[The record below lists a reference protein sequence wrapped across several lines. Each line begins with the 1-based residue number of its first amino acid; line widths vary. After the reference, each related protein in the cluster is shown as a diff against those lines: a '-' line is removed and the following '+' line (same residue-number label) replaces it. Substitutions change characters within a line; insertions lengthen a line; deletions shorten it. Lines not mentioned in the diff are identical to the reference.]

1 MPLSYEVL
9 PGNGV
14 DNQFNVSINYLDQSH
29 IAVYIDG
36 VEDTG
41 FTWVN
46 ATRLQTSTTPANGAN
61 VKISRTTPREK
72 ANRLVDWEGNG
83 VITEANLDSSDLQV
97 LYIAQEAFDQ
107 LGDVLGVGNDA
118 INWDAESK
126 KILNLANGTDSQ
138 DACTYGQ
145 LLSATSGG
153 GASITIP
160 NPTAPDVGKLLTAIV
175 GGYQLTTAALGAL
188 SSEDTVS
195 TSLIDNDAVTSDKI
209 LDDAVIRDKIAD
221 GAVNG
226 DKIASDTVTLAK
238 LAHNSSNDE
247 LIGYNSGNPA
257 NIAIG
262 SGLSLSGGTLSNTLT
277 SSSDY
282 EYITTKIASA
292 SATLDFTSEL
302 TWANYRQVRIDYDF
316 VVPTTDGAQFQI
328 LTTTDGGTSFD
339 SGASDYEWSLR
350 ENGSSYADTA
360 DDSLILSGLGVGNA
374 SNECISG
381 TIILRQPNNTTDYKS
396 IRLEN
401 MYLTD
406 GGIFRLSEG
415 VGRRKSITNIDGVR
429 FSFTSGNITS
439 GTFSIY
445 GVK

>member
-126 KILNLANGTDSQ
+126 KILNVANGTDSQ

-160 NPTAPDVGKLLTAIV
+160 NPTGGDTGKLLTAIT
-175 GGYQLTTAALGAL
+175 GGYQLTTSSLGTL
-188 SSEDTVS
+188 SSLDSVS
-195 TSLIDNDAVTSDKI
+195 STELDSDAVTESKI
-209 LDDAVIRDKIAD
+209 EDDAVTRNKISD

-238 LAHNSSNDE
+238 LAHNSTNDE
-247 LIGYNSGNPA
+247 LIGYNSGTPS
-257 NIAIG
+257 NIVIG
-262 SGLSLSGGTLSNTLT
+262 SGLSLISGTLENTASTITTYTSSAQTITSAGTLT
-277 SSSDY
+277 L
-282 EYITTKIASA
+282 AH
-292 SATLDFTSEL
+292 
-302 TWANYRQVRIDYDF
+302 
-316 VVPTTDGAQFQI
+316 
-328 LTTTDGGTSFD
+328 
-339 SGASDYEWSLR
+339 
-350 ENGSSYADTA
+350 
-360 DDSLILSGLGVGNA
+360 GLGVEPKGIRLVLECQTSEHGYIA
-374 SNECISG
+374 GDKVDISNEGAQLALAASLYYGC
-381 TIILRQPNNTTDYKS
+381 
-396 IRLEN
+396 
-401 MYLTD
+401 
-406 GGIFRLSEG
+406 
-415 VGRRKSITNIDGVR
+415 GVR
-429 FSFTSGNITS
+429 FDSTNIKIQYGNNPNVFQLYALS
-439 GTFSIY
+439 GTPGSPAAATNANWSLI
-445 GVK
+445 VEAWA